1 MTINT
6 GNKMNKK
13 VIISVSVGVVVAV
26 TALIYFVAVPSV
38 QVGSYKDVVGT
49 KQSELNDSLNKLG
62 AILESDTFVK
72 ADVEAG
78 TVRSDVKKGLELAK
92 NVEAKI
98 ALVKKDLTT
107 FNAIPLLD
115 FNEKYKT
122 AKLLQ
127 DDEKAYISKSEA
139 FVFEM
144 KQVLAYYD
152 KGADLNTKLIE
163 FEFAMEKAS
172 EVESLAEYAAVN
184 DKAIQNLQPAIDAA
198 TKQTPPVSLKE
209 SHDYSVKAFAEFIEL
224 CKQLSVAARAD
235 DVERLE
241 TIIEKLTAKNE
252 EMTKKLD
259 DYNAK
264 FIRESEL
271 RKLDDALN
279 QLDREISQKQA
290 SL

>member
-1 MTINT
+1 
-6 GNKMNKK
+6 MNKK
-13 VIISVSVGVVVAV
+13 VIIGVSVGVVVAAA
-26 TALIYFVAVPSV
+26 ALIYFVAVPSV
-38 QVGSYKDVVGT
+38 QVASYKDVVGT

-72 ADVEAG
+72 TEVEAN

-92 NVEAKI
+92 NVESKI
-98 ALVKKDLTT
+98 ALVKKDLTS
-107 FNAIPLLD
+107 FNDLALLD

-122 AKLLQ
+122 AKSLR

-139 FVFEM
+139 FVSEM

-152 KGADLNTKLIE
+152 KGADLNIKLIE
-163 FEFAMEKAS
+163 FGFAMEKAV
-172 EVESLAEYAAVN
+172 EAESLAEYAAVN
-184 DKAIQNLQPAIDAA
+184 DKAIQALQPAIDEA
-198 TKQTPPVSLKE
+198 TKQTPPASLKE
-209 SHDYSVKAFAEFIEL
+209 SHDYSVKAFGELIEL

-235 DVERLE
+235 DVEKFE

-252 EMTKKLD
+252 EITKKLD

-279 QLDREISQKQA
+279 QLDREISRKQA
-290 SL
+290 NL